1 MQALKTFWKELIL
14 LMNRNILNLDNIAI
28 AYMLWYVI
36 CVMRSVQIGIGRM
49 VLLDIAIMTCAFILA
64 RAIRNKSWILS
75 GLMTAGTLQ
84 SIYVILQI
92 CGAVGSNHELF
103 EITGFLGNPGQLGG
117 FQAVAF
123 VSALTLYAQRRS
135 RRWKTLISASA
146 ALIFFSL
153 ILSDSR
159 AGFVAAIVGAIILT
173 YKSWLANI
181 KSIGWFYPV
190 ALCLFCLSVWFFYLY
205 RPESVN
211 ARLFIWR
218 ACAEMFMDKPILGF
232 GIGGFNMNYMLY
244 QGEYI
249 SLYND
254 MDFSTIADNVS
265 YPYNEFI
272 HILIEQGII
281 GFALFVLMIAIG
293 IWECRDNHRQ
303 CAPLIALLVFS
314 TFSYPS
320 YKLALRIMLPL
331 LLGILPTRAFM
342 PSLWMRKA
350 TTVVSTITVTL
361 CITAISYSRHRFHNL
376 LSDNFNH
383 KETARTSECIE
394 NFFIH
399 NYSDLKINA
408 QYVAFAK
415 ERPEIL
421 NDSTIPRIFPSS
433 DSWCT
438 IGRHYLLLHKYEKA
452 QKYFSQAA
460 NMVPGLMQPK
470 YLLWQTYIH
479 QGKEYEAKEIAD
491 TILRMKVKV
500 ENTYTLRIRN
510 EVINYNYAN
519 QHNIYQP

>member
-1 MQALKTFWKELIL
+1 MKRSI
-14 LMNRNILNLDNIAI
+14 INLDNIAI
-28 AYMLWYVI
+28 VYLLWYVI
-36 CVMRSVQIGIGRM
+36 CVMRSVQTGIGRM
-49 VLLDIAIMTCAFILA
+49 VLLKIVIMSSAFILA
-64 RAIRNKSWILS
+64 RAIRDKSWIL
-75 GLMTAGTLQ
+75 GGVMTAGTLQ
-84 SIYVILQI
+84 AIFVTLQI
-92 CGAVGSNHELF
+92 FGIAGSNHELF

-117 FQAVAF
+117 FQAVSF
-123 VSALTLYAQRRS
+123 VSAITLYAQRRS
-135 RRWKTLISASA
+135 RIWKTVIPTSA

-159 AGFVAAIVGAIILT
+159 AGLVAAIAGIILLT
-173 YKSWLANI
+173 HKSWSSNVKKI
-181 KSIGWFYPV
+181 RWFYAV
-190 ALCLFCLSVWFFYLY
+190 FSCFICLSALLLYHY
-205 RPESVN
+205 RPESIN

-218 ACAEMFMDKPILGF
+218 ICANMFMEKPLLGF
-232 GIGGFNMNYMLY
+232 GNGGFNMNYMLY

-249 SLYND
+249 SLHAGV
-254 MDFSTIADNVS
+254 DFSAIADNVA

-272 HILIEQGII
+272 HILIEQGLV
-281 GFALFVLMIAIG
+281 GFVLFVIMIISG
-293 IWECRDNHRQ
+293 IQEIQDNHRS
-303 CAPLIALLVFS
+303 CAPLVAFLVFS

-320 YKLALRIMLPL
+320 YKLALGIMLPL

-342 PSLWMRKA
+342 PSQWMRKA
-350 TTVVSTITVTL
+350 TTVVSIITVTL

-408 QYVAFAK
+408 QYVAFAR

-421 NDSTIPRIFPSS
+421 NYSTIPRIFPSS

-438 IGRHYLLLHKYEKA
+438 IGRHYILLHKYEKA
-452 QKYFSQAA
+452 QKYFSQAV
-460 NMVPGLMQPK
+460 NMVPGLIQPK